1 MTDTAPSPA
10 TDSDPAAYARDLVE
24 RSGTSFYWAM
34 RLLPE
39 ERRDGMF
46 AIYAFCREVDDVAD
60 GPAPPDDKLRRLA
73 EWRAEI
79 DRVYDGAPETPV
91 GRALV
96 PQVARH
102 GLHRRDLL
110 AIVEGMQMDAGGP
123 VRIADSAALD
133 LYCDR
138 VACAVGRL
146 SNRTF
151 GVDDALGDPVAAA
164 LGKAL
169 QLTNILRDLKDDARL
184 DRLYLPR
191 DLLQSHGIDAAAP
204 DAVLAHPNLA
214 GPCDELAGWADACYR
229 AAGRALAA
237 CDAERMRPAFVMKE
251 VYHKTLQRTLKR
263 GWRRLDERVRLSKA
277 EKMWIGVRHGLL

>member
-1 MTDTAPSPA
+1 MPDPRMIETD
-10 TDSDPAAYARDLVE
+10 DPAAYARAMVE
-24 RSGTSFYWAM
+24 QSGTSFYWAM

-46 AIYAFCREVDDVAD
+46 AIYAFCREVDDIAD
-60 GPAPPDDKLRRLA
+60 GPAPAEEKLRRLA
-73 EWRAEI
+73 DWRAEI
-79 DRVYDGAPETPV
+79 DRVYDAAPSTPV

-110 AIVEGMQMDAGGP
+110 AIIDGMEMDAGV
-123 VRIADSAALD
+123 VRMPGMERLR

-146 SNRTF
+146 SNRAF
-151 GVDDALGDPVAAA
+151 GVDDERGDPVAAQ
-164 LGKAL
+164 LGMAL

-191 DLLQSHGIDAAAP
+191 DLLDAHGIDAEDP
-204 DAVLAHPNLA
+204 DEVLAHPNLA
-214 GPCDELAGWADACYR
+214 GPCRELAATADACYR
-229 AAGRALAA
+229 AAETALAA
-237 CDAERMRPAFVMKE
+237 CDPDLMRPAHVMKE
-251 VYHKTLQRTLKR
+251 VYHKTLERTLRR